1 MQIPHRFDV
10 IQKNDMQHCDV
21 GFIRG
26 CYDCSKQVG
35 SSVESADQAVARL
48 EGTLSLIL
56 REILSHRN
64 LKAVNS
70 R

>member
-1 MQIPHRFDV
+1 MLFR
-10 IQKNDMQHCDV
+10 KMT
-21 GFIRG
+21 
-26 CYDCSKQVG
+26 CSTATLDLFEAATTVQSRVG
-35 SSVESADQAVARL
+35 SSVESADQAFAGL